1 MRTLV
6 SLSWSVRQDDVMGR
20 WVVLLRCVDNR
31 LYHRGDRQCLLF
43 FLTLQYGQRPLIWC
57 RCHYMYVGG
66 AGALCGWIV
75 FLKTEKPTY
84 DLLNHHKWPSRCLD
98 GFHTSVV
105 FSCLSFVGKLAQGDL
120 RSYLPLTYFGR
131 QFSKAVPPSLG
142 VFGWKAALGDVWTCL
157 RRRWARS
164 RALSGGAV
172 STMSSKWAEINLQ
185 NCTLF
190 CISRA
195 QKGHVDN

>member
-1 MRTLV
+1 MINVKILSDPIIVLFCPWV
-6 SLSWSVRQDDVMGR
+6 SKCSLWNFNCWICQSCYIELSKLDVTHWPICPEKSWHSQLTFKMFR
-20 WVVLLRCVDNR
+20 WLQSPISAVSS
-31 LYHRGDRQCLLF
+31 
-43 FLTLQYGQRPLIWC
+43 FLSL
-57 RCHYMYVGG
+57 
-66 AGALCGWIV
+66 
-75 FLKTEKPTY
+75 
-84 DLLNHHKWPSRCLD
+84 
-98 GFHTSVV
+98 
-105 FSCLSFVGKLAQGDL
+105 VGKPPQGNFK
-120 RSYLPLTYFGR
+120 SYHMPLNYFVR
-131 QFSKAVPPSLG
+131 QFSKVVPPSLG

>member
-1 MRTLV
+1 
-6 SLSWSVRQDDVMGR
+6 
-20 WVVLLRCVDNR
+20 
-31 LYHRGDRQCLLF
+31 
-43 FLTLQYGQRPLIWC
+43 
-57 RCHYMYVGG
+57 MYVGG
-66 AGALCGWIV
+66 AGALCGWTV
-75 FLKTEKPTY
+75 FLKIEKPTY
-84 DLLNHHKWPSRCLD
+84 DLLNHHAQLTLKMFKMFRWLPISAV
-98 GFHTSVV
+98 S
-105 FSCLSFVGKLAQGDL
+105 SCLSFVGKRPQGNFE
-120 RSYLPLTYFGR
+120 SYHMPLNYFVR

>member
-1 MRTLV
+1 M
-6 SLSWSVRQDDVMGR
+6 SLHV
-20 WVVLLRCVDNR
+20 
-31 LYHRGDRQCLLF
+31 
-43 FLTLQYGQRPLIWC
+43 
-57 RCHYMYVGG
+57 
-66 AGALCGWIV
+66 CGWCWRTVWVDCFSKNLETHIWSTQSSQV
-75 FLKTEKPTY
+75 TFKMFRWLPHLCSFQLFVLCWKAPQGNFKSYHMP
-84 DLLNHHKWPSRCLD
+84 LNY
-98 GFHTSVV
+98 
-105 FSCLSFVGKLAQGDL
+105 FV
-120 RSYLPLTYFGR
+120 R

-195 QKGHVDN
+195 QKGHVNNKMNSI

>member
-1 MRTLV
+1 M
-6 SLSWSVRQDDVMGR
+6 SLGFSNPAILSKVFD
-20 WVVLLRCVDNR
+20 
-31 LYHRGDRQCLLF
+31 
-43 FLTLQYGQRPLIWC
+43 LIIC
-57 RCHYMYVGG
+57 RCHYMHVGG
-66 AGALCGWIV
+66 AGALCGWTV
-75 FLKTEKPTY
+75 FLWIEKPTY
-84 DLLNHHKWPSRCLD
+84 IWSTQSSQLSFKMFSWLPTRAVS
-98 GFHTSVV
+98 
-105 FSCLSFVGKLAQGDL
+105 SCLSFVGKLPQGNFK
-120 RSYLPLTYFGR
+120 SYHMPLNYFVR

-195 QKGHVDN
+195 QKGHVNN